1 MASAT
6 SYEQKLYLQ
15 NPLLCE
21 AVSTLLSIE
30 FLHDTPPPAPR
41 PSLWK
46 YGEYKLI
53 LTQTIFH
60 PQGGGQPSDV
70 GYISIMNENSH
81 EIHDNEIHDNEKH
94 CCLFQVNHVQY
105 NPTTERIEHIGNIL
119 TGTYELWQSFIHQ
132 NMKLEIDSEKRR
144 LNQRLHSFGH
154 LIDAAIQRLGYW
166 NQLTVGKGY
175 HFPDGPYVEY
185 QINSDDFTRELDD
198 PQKTQQFLSLLTF
211 EIQNLITEG
220 IESKFVIISEEE
232 AHALLPESEVSS
244 SFPVPSTSENS
255 KLIRV
260 VTIAGSSCPCGGTHV
275 QNTRELEGLQV
286 TKIRK
291 KKMTLKISYG
301 QRDGV

>member
-1 MASAT
+1 MASAQ

-21 AVSTLLSIE
+21 TVSPLLSIE
-30 FLHDTPPPAPR
+30 LLQDSDAHLPPR
-41 PSLWK
+41 PSLCK
-46 YGEYKLI
+46 YGDYKLI
-53 LTQTIFH
+53 LSQTIFH

-70 GYISIMNENSH
+70 GYISTIDNNSH
-81 EIHDNEIHDNEKH
+81 EIHDNEKNSITIVTPHY
-94 CCLFQVNHVQY
+94 LFQVNHVQY
-105 NPTTERIEHIGNIL
+105 NPLTERIEHIGNIL
-119 TGTYELWQSFIHQ
+119 TGNYELWQSFIHQ

-144 LNQRLHSFGH
+144 LYQRLHSFGH

-185 QINSDDFTRELDD
+185 QINSDDFIRELDD
-198 PQKTQQFLSLLTF
+198 PQNTQEFLSLLIF

-220 IESKFVIISEEE
+220 MESKFVIISEEE
-232 AHALLPESEVSS
+232 AHTLLSESVISS
-244 SFPVPSTSENS
+244 SFPATSPSENS

-275 QNTRELEGLQV
+275 QNTIELDGLQV

-291 KKMTLKISYG
+291 KKKTLKISYG
-301 QRDGV
+301 